1 VASFFSDLSI
11 HSYGITFL
19 VFVLTSVLFSL
30 AGFINGV
37 FANSFDDISIIPT
50 FVLTPLTYLGGVFY
64 SMSLLPEF
72 WQTVSMANPVL
83 YMVNAFR
90 YGLLGVSD
98 INLNSGIAIILGFT
112 FVLAVYAHSL
122 MRRGVGI
129 KS

>member
-1 VASFFSDLSI
+1 
-11 HSYGITFL
+11 
-19 VFVLTSVLFSL
+19 
-30 AGFINGV
+30 
-37 FANSFDDISIIPT
+37 
-50 FVLTPLTYLGGVFY
+50 
-64 SMSLLPEF
+64 MSLLPEF

>member
-1 VASFFSDLSI
+1 MDKNK
-11 HSYGITFL
+11 FL
-19 VFVLTSVLFSL
+19 LLV
-30 AGFINGV
+30 
-37 FANSFDDISIIPT
+37 
-50 FVLTPLTYLGGVFY
+50 YLGVVVY

-98 INLNSGIAIILGFT
+98 INLSSGITIILGVT
-112 FVLAVYAHSL
+112 IILAFYAHSL
-122 MRRGVGI
+122 MKRGVGT